1 MTTAKTESTTMPVR
15 LHVSFE
21 LGAKEWK
28 LACASS
34 LEHTPVKR
42 VLPAGDLI
50 RLQEV
55 IREVKHRLSLAEESP
70 VVSCYE
76 AGRDG
81 FWLHRHLSEV
91 GIVNVMVDPTSIQ
104 VNRRARRAKTDTID
118 ATALVRLLIRYH
130 QGERRVWSVVYVPTV
145 EQENSRHLHREEIN
159 LRGERTQLVNELRA
173 LLFGVGT
180 RLPSLK
186 YLETQ
191 LPQLRQG
198 NGQPLSAELQ
208 GRLTRLIRRLALVER
223 QLQEMHDERHRL
235 IKQEKTPEV
244 KEVRQLLSLKGI
256 GTISSWLM
264 VKEGLLWRNFRNR
277 RQVASFVG
285 LAPTP
290 FQSGDSDKEQGI
302 SKAGNQRLRWIMVE
316 LAWSWLR
323 YQPQSELS
331 QWYER
336 RFASGS
342 PRLRKIGIVA
352 LARKLLVQLWKYLV
366 RGEMPAGA
374 EAVSWQKKLTCRRT
388 QWQEAKGTQEVQVTA
403 A

>member
-1 MTTAKTESTTMPVR
+1 MPV
-15 LHVSFE
+15 V
-21 LGAKEWK
+21 
-28 LACASS
+28 
-34 LEHTPVKR
+34 T
-42 VLPAGDLI
+42 
-50 RLQEV
+50 
-55 IREVKHRLSLAEESP
+55 
-70 VVSCYE
+70 CYE

-81 FWLHRHLSEV
+81 FWLHRHLAEV
-91 GIVNVMVDPTSIQ
+91 GITNVIVDPASIQ
-104 VNRRARRAKTDTID
+104 VNRRARRAKTDAID
-118 ATALVRLLIRYH
+118 AAALVRLLIRYH

-173 LLFGVGT
+173 LLFGVGA

-186 YLETQ
+186 YLEHQ
-191 LPQLRQG
+191 LPGLRQW
-198 NGQPLSAELQ
+198 NGQPLAVELQ
-208 GRLTRLIRRLALVER
+208 GRLTRLVHRLALIER
-223 QLQEMHDERHRL
+223 QLQEMHDERYRL
-235 IKQEKTPEV
+235 IRQEQTPAV
-244 KEVRQLLSLKGI
+244 KEVRQLLGLKGI
-256 GTISSWLM
+256 GTISSWLL
-264 VKEGLLWRNFRNR
+264 VKEGLLCRNFSNR

-302 SKAGNQRLRWIMVE
+302 SKAGNKRLRWIMVE

-336 RFASGS
+336 RFGSGS

-352 LARKLLVQLWKYLV
+352 LARKLLVQLWKYLA
-366 RGEMPAGA
+366 RGEMPPGA
-374 EAVSWQKKLTCRRT
+374 EAVPWQKKLACRRT
-388 QWQEAKGTQEVQVTA
+388 QWQEAKGTA